1 MSTEFCSTTTEEVL
15 FVRWYA
21 GPDRGACFEF
31 GTVSNFE
38 AVCEA
43 VDGGE
48 TFYEAVP
55 STLEGPG
62 RRASRLDVLS
72 TRECLEELCAA
83 GRVTF
88 GEFPITVAMFSEE
101 YFRFGLE
108 F

>member
-38 AVCEA
+38 SVCEA

-48 TFYEAVP
+48 TFFEAVP
-55 STLEGPG
+55 STLEGPE
-62 RRASRLDVLS
+62 S